1 MKRQVRV
8 FVEGQIYTITRVV
21 RMGLQ
26 NNKFGV
32 LLKEV
37 KLSSESFPYELYD
50 ADRFIIIDELLK
62 SEQEETILEK
72 EVELNIIWMEDYN
85 KEDVIASLKQLPQ
98 HLRTRS
104 LVDQRSYLIGIL
116 AYRFGMSEPQI
127 ADILGF
133 KRSKINYNKKIVMQF
148 YGDKMFQANVYVYA
162 QMYPFDFSVIETV
175 QQVQRNKR

>member
-1 MKRQVRV
+1 
-8 FVEGQIYTITRVV
+8 
-21 RMGLQ
+21 
-26 NNKFGV
+26 
-32 LLKEV
+32 
-37 KLSSESFPYELYD
+37 
-50 ADRFIIIDELLK
+50 
-62 SEQEETILEK
+62 
-72 EVELNIIWMEDYN
+72 MEDYT
-85 KEDVIASLKQLPQ
+85 KDDVIASLGQLPS

-148 YGDKMFQANVYVYA
+148 YSDKMFQANVYVYA

-175 QQVQRNKR
+175 QQVQRNKRVQIDISRNMYNKLKAAGSIYGHKDIRITIKFLLDKSIKMLWEE

>member
-1 MKRQVRV
+1 
-8 FVEGQIYTITRVV
+8 
-21 RMGLQ
+21 
-26 NNKFGV
+26 
-32 LLKEV
+32 
-37 KLSSESFPYELYD
+37 
-50 ADRFIIIDELLK
+50 
-62 SEQEETILEK
+62 
-72 EVELNIIWMEDYN
+72 MEDYT
-85 KEDVIASLKQLPQ
+85 KDDVIASLGQLNS

-148 YGDKMFQANVYVYA
+148 YSDKMFQANVYVYA

-175 QQVQRNKR
+175 QQVQRNKRVQIDISRNMYNKLKAAGSIYGHKDIRITIKFLLDKSIRMLWEE

>member
-1 MKRQVRV
+1 
-8 FVEGQIYTITRVV
+8 
-21 RMGLQ
+21 
-26 NNKFGV
+26 
-32 LLKEV
+32 
-37 KLSSESFPYELYD
+37 
-50 ADRFIIIDELLK
+50 
-62 SEQEETILEK
+62 
-72 EVELNIIWMEDYN
+72 MEDYN

-175 QQVQRNKR
+175 QQVQRNKRVQIDISRNMYNKLKAAGSIYGHKDIRITIKFLLDKSIRMLWEE

>member
-1 MKRQVRV
+1 
-8 FVEGQIYTITRVV
+8 
-21 RMGLQ
+21 
-26 NNKFGV
+26 
-32 LLKEV
+32 
-37 KLSSESFPYELYD
+37 
-50 ADRFIIIDELLK
+50 
-62 SEQEETILEK
+62 
-72 EVELNIIWMEDYN
+72 MEDYT
-85 KEDVIASLKQLPQ
+85 KDDVIASLGQLNS

-104 LVDQRSYLIGIL
+104 LVDQRSYLIGLL

-175 QQVQRNKR
+175 QQVQRNKRVQIDISRNMYNKLKAAGSIYGHKDIRITIKFLLDKSIKMLWEE

>member
-1 MKRQVRV
+1 
-8 FVEGQIYTITRVV
+8 
-21 RMGLQ
+21 
-26 NNKFGV
+26 
-32 LLKEV
+32 
-37 KLSSESFPYELYD
+37 
-50 ADRFIIIDELLK
+50 
-62 SEQEETILEK
+62 
-72 EVELNIIWMEDYN
+72 MEDYN
-85 KEDVIASLKQLPQ
+85 KEDVVASLKQLPQ

-175 QQVQRNKR
+175 QQVQRNKRVQIDISRNMYNKLKAAGSIYGHKDIRITIKFLLDKSIRMLWEE